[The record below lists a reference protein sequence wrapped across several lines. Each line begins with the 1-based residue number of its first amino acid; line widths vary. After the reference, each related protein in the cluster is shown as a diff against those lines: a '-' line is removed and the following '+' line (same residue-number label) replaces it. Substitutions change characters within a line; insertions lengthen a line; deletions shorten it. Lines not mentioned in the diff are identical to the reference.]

1 MYLATSSHSVYSLLY
16 CIVLFEQKACVVSWY
31 SLFSHP
37 GIFFVFGTFLAGP
50 AYHYWFNYLDEL
62 PAHAYRLKQLRQRGE
77 YVERPNKYVEKWTK
91 LESVGKFLPFF
102 FSLSVSLRLFFNSP
116 PSSSHTISLF
126 SLCPWSTYY
135 DLPRPGKILRSYAY
149 LRSYNIEVK
158 LNLNQLPKASKL
170 GTCTLQFLYYFI
182 STIYPRTHHLLLPLG
197 VIICTLIH
205 LI

>member
-102 FSLSVSLRLFFNSP
+102 LSFSVFLFPFVFFFNSP
-116 PSSSHTISLF
+116 PSSSITPIIQYLYSHSAVNMPPPLIKLLWFVPARQDTSIVRIS
-126 SLCPWSTYY
+126 
-135 DLPRPGKILRSYAY
+135 A
-149 LRSYNIEVK
+149 
-158 LNLNQLPKASKL
+158 
-170 GTCTLQFLYYFI
+170 
-182 STIYPRTHHLLLPLG
+182 
-197 VIICTLIH
+197 
-205 LI
+205 